1 MPSTTPALPG
11 PGLLARARLLT
22 APGLAPAVGRGLAEV
37 TGRPWAAYPADGEPA
52 ARAGEPVVYVGD
64 ARPTGLPAE
73 GLVWF
78 HSVNAGTDALL
89 APGPWPA
96 GALLTRTVGRMGERI
111 AQYVLAWVLAECQGV
126 AEFAARHAR
135 EEWRR
140 EPSELAAGQTALV
153 HGTGRIGSA
162 VAVLLRACGIRTV
175 GVARTLPALPP
186 AGFDRV
192 VTAGGEAEREALG
205 EARWVVAA
213 LPLTAA
219 TEDFFGAERFGY
231 VRGAS
236 FVNVGRGATV
246 DLAALEHAL
255 RAGSVRRAVLDVLPS
270 EPAAPGDPCWRLP
283 RTVVTSHSA
292 GITADEDVVTDFAA
306 CWAELRAGRRPALT
320 VDLGRG
326 Y

>member
-1 MPSTTPALPG
+1 MPTTAL
-11 PGLLARARLLT
+11 LDRARLLT
-22 APGLAPAVGRGLAEV
+22 APDVSPAVRRGLAEI
-37 TGRPWAAYPADGEPA
+37 TGRPWAACPADGEPVLA
-52 ARAGEPVVYVGD
+52 SGEPVVHVG
-64 ARPTGLPAE
+64 ASRPAGRL
-73 GLVWF
+73 LWF

-89 APGPWPA
+89 APGPWPD
-96 GALLTRTVGRMGERI
+96 GVLLTRTVGRMGERI
-111 AQYVLAWVLAECQGV
+111 AQYVLAWVLAECQSV
-126 AEFAARHAR
+126 PEFAARHAR

-140 EPSELAAGQTALV
+140 EPSELATGQTVLI

-162 VAVLLRACGIRTV
+162 VAVLLRACGLRTV
-175 GVARTLPALPP
+175 GAARTVPGVPP
-186 AGFDRV
+186 PGFDRV
-192 VTAGGEAEREALG
+192 VRAGGDAERQALG

-219 TEDFFGAERFGY
+219 TGNFFAAERFGHL
-231 VRGAS
+231 RGAS

-246 DLAALEHAL
+246 DLAALEAAL

-292 GITADEDVVTDFAA
+292 GITADEDVVADFAA
-306 CWAELRAGRRPALT
+306 CWARLRAGLRPELA
-320 VDLGRG
+320 VDVVRG

>member
-1 MPSTTPALPG
+1 MTTPLPDTALLG
-11 PGLLARARLLT
+11 RARLLT
-22 APGLAPAVGRGLAEV
+22 APDVSPAVRHGLAEI
-37 TGRPWAAYPADGEPA
+37 TGRPWDTYPADGVPVVA
-52 ARAGEPVVYVGD
+52 GGEPVVHVG
-64 ARPTGLPAE
+64 ASRPAGLPADR
-73 GLVWF
+73 LLWF

-96 GALLTRTVGRMGERI
+96 GVLLTRTVGRMGERI
-111 AQYVLAWVLAECQGV
+111 AQYVLAWVLAECQSV
-126 AEFAARHAR
+126 PEFAARHAR

-140 EPSELAAGQTALV
+140 EPSELAVGQTVLI

-162 VAVLLRACGIRTV
+162 VAVLLRACGLRTV
-175 GVARTLPALPP
+175 GVARTVPAVPP
-186 AGFDRV
+186 PGFDRV
-192 VTAGGEAEREALG
+192 VAAGGDAEREALG

-219 TEDFFGAERFGY
+219 TGNFFDAERFGHL
-231 VRGAS
+231 RGAS

-246 DLAALEHAL
+246 DLAALEAAL

-270 EPAAPGDPCWRLP
+270 EPAGPGDPCWRLP

-292 GITADEDVVTDFAA
+292 GITADEDVVADFAA
-306 CWAELRAGRRPALT
+306 CWARLRAGLRPELT
-320 VDLGRG
+320 VDVVRG

>member
-1 MPSTTPALPG
+1 MTSATTVPPG
-11 PGLLARARLLT
+11 PGLLTRARLLT
-22 APGLAPAVGRGLAEV
+22 APEVSPAVRLGLAAT
-37 TGRPWAAYPADGEPA
+37 TGRPWAAYPADGPP
-52 ARAGEPVVYVGD
+52 GGTGPVVYVG
-64 ARPTGLPAE
+64 ATRPAGLPE
-73 GLVWF
+73 DELIWF

-89 APGPWPA
+89 APGTWPA

-111 AQYVLAWVLAECQGV
+111 AQYVLAWVLAECQSV
-126 AEFAARHAR
+126 PEFAARHAR

-140 EPSELAAGQTALV
+140 EPSELAAGQTALI

-162 VAVLLRACGIRTV
+162 VASLLRACGLRTV
-175 GVARTLPALPP
+175 GVARTAPAVPP

-192 VTAGGEAEREALG
+192 VAAGGDAEREALG

-219 TEDFFGAERFGY
+219 TEGYFGAERFGC
-231 VRGAS
+231 VQGAS

-246 DLAALEHAL
+246 DLPALETAL
-255 RAGSVRRAVLDVLPS
+255 RAGAVRRAVLDVLPS

-292 GITADEDVVTDFAA
+292 GITEDGDIVADFAA
-306 CWAELRAGRRPALT
+306 CWAESVAGRRPELA
-320 VDLGRG
+320 VDVRRG